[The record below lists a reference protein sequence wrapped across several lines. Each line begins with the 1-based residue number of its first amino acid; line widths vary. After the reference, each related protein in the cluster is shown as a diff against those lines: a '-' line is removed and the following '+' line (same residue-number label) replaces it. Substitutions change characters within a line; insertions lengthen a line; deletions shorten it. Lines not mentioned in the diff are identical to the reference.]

1 MDDSIKI
8 SEFLKT
14 FNEKCRKENADFDK
28 EYDKEIKNFSGLEKD
43 DYIYALQDVQTFK
56 KSFLIPHYKTYNL
69 LSSLNKKIYELSQK
83 ELTEEE
89 IQNAIEDLK
98 KIKTELAD
106 SKIQIYFC
114 NVFDSDVLKV
124 LAKVAMPYGLL
135 HVGVSVDDVT
145 IQWGRSVLGKSI
157 INPSNN
163 VIYSDYIFA
172 IEMENQPILDLI
184 KETFS
189 NLRDYITNK
198 KEYSKMGTVKAF
210 KIADT
215 QLTIIAQQSVKYNV
229 KKDYNLVLKNCQHF
243 AKKLITKLGLKVDT
257 SGEVGEVLKMAMDR
271 INPFTF
277 NFKGTLFNTRKDF
290 DDFVLSK
297 NFNDFSKDDKR
308 VLFCYRNVFD
318 FYARIKPDDNK
329 YKSSDE
335 AIIQWKKLVEIEKF
349 GQN

>member
-1 MDDSIKI
+1 MDESIKI

-14 FNEKCRKENADFDK
+14 FKEKCRKEKADFDK
-28 EYDKEIKNFSGLEKD
+28 EYNKEIRKFSGLEKD
-43 DYIYALQDVQTFK
+43 DYIFALQDVQTFK
-56 KSFLIPHYKTYNL
+56 KVFLIPHYKTYNL

-83 ELTEEE
+83 KLTEEE
-89 IQNAIEDLK
+89 IQASIEDLK
-98 KIKTELAD
+98 KIRTELAD
-106 SKIQIYFC
+106 SKLEIYFC
-114 NVFDSDVLKV
+114 NVFDSDILKP
-124 LAKVAMPYGLL
+124 LAKVVMPYGLL
-135 HVGVSVDDVT
+135 HVGILVDDLT

-163 VIYSDYIFA
+163 VIYNDYIFA
-172 IEMENQPILDLI
+172 IELENQPIWDLI

-243 AKKLITKLGLKVDT
+243 ATKLMTKLGLTVDE
-257 SGEVGEVLKMAMDR
+257 SGEVGEVLKITMDK

-277 NFKGTLFNTRKDF
+277 NFKGTLFKTRKDL

-297 NFNDFSKDDKR
+297 NFNNFTKDDKR
-308 VLFCYRNVFD
+308 ILFCYRNVFD
-318 FYARIKPDDNK
+318 FYSRIKPNDDK
-329 YKSSDE
+329 YKSPDE
-335 AIIQWKKLVEIEKF
+335 AKNQWKILAEIEKF
-349 GQN
+349 GPV